1 MTIIHKPLFDGTAAS
16 IIQAGKTAIGAASA
30 IVRTMGNRRAAR
42 QLSDLPD
49 YLLSDMGIRRDD
61 VSEALRAN
69 WREDPTYRLAV
80 KAARR
85 RRGLGD

>member
-1 MTIIHKPLFDGTAAS
+1 MTILHRPLWDGRAAG
-16 IIQAGKTAIGAASA
+16 ILQAARAAYGAAGA

-49 YLLSDMGIRRDD
+49 YLLTDMGIRRDD
-61 VSEALRAN
+61 VSEALQAH
-69 WREDPTYRLAV
+69 WREDPTYRLAM

-85 RRGLGD
+85 RRGLCD

>member
-16 IIQAGKTAIGAASA
+16 IVQAGKAIFSAASA

-42 QLSDLPD
+42 QLSELPD
-49 YLLSDMGIRRDD
+49 YLLTDMGIRRDD
-61 VSEALRAN
+61 VSEALQVH
-69 WREDPTYRLAV
+69 WSEDPTYRLAV

-85 RRGLGD
+85 RRGLCD